1 MRRPHRQNRQA
12 FLRQGERLVPSRG
25 RRVDQVRSPGLH
37 LRRRVDRQGP
47 LTPGPIVARPRWAD
61 AGFGES
67 STFGGAGGRVQG
79 GETMFGRDL
88 ADMRMIDNDEVVAPR
103 QSLDREGFE
112 ILQRATVPF
121 DFDAGLLAPEPRA
134 SRQRVVAAWMVP
146 RHSAQ
151 GHVASEIDYPS
162 RGESLPPAKDRLTLL
177 LEGRPSFRRILGR
190 KANR

>member
-12 FLRQGERLVPSRG
+12 FLRQGERLV
-25 RRVDQVRSPGLH
+25 
-37 LRRRVDRQGP
+37 
-47 LTPGPIVARPRWAD
+47 PIVARPRWAD

-79 GETMFGRDL
+79 GETMYGRDL

-190 KANR
+190 KANRLQVALIFDRLFGRHRIGRSEIKLRRL